1 MRRNTQGFTLLEILI
16 AIAIF
21 GMVIGLAYS
30 SYNATFTITNSA
42 EEHTETYAKARISME
57 RIMDDL
63 ESFYVGKEMFFKGKS
78 ESFGI
83 GNGDSLEFTSTAHI
97 QLHPGDVSTGP
108 VIIRYRVEED
118 QNSDSLL
125 LYRSES
131 PLLKQDTEDKDNPG
145 LLLCDNLSQ
154 VIFSYHDKDGQEQ
167 ENWGDEDDTADDASL
182 PSLINISLRFNDN
195 EEKSAGSLF
204 QTAITLPAA
213 QNDQTPSK

>member
-1 MRRNTQGFTLLEILI
+1 MRRSSQGFTLLEILI

-30 SYNATFTITNSA
+30 SYNATFTIINSA
-42 EEHTETYAKARISME
+42 EEHTETYTKARITME

-63 ESFYVGKEMFFKGKS
+63 ESFYVGKEMFFKGKR
-78 ESFGI
+78 ESFDT
-83 GNGDSLEFTSTAHI
+83 GNGASLEFTSTAHV

-118 QNSDSLL
+118 PKSDSLL
-125 LYRSES
+125 LFRTEAQ
-131 PLLKQDTEDKDNPG
+131 LLKQDTEEKDNPG
-145 LLLCDNLSQ
+145 LLLCDNLTE
-154 VIFSYHDKDGQEQ
+154 VIFNYHDKDGQEK
-167 ENWGDEDDTADDASL
+167 ENWGDETDTADDASL

-204 QTAITLPAA
+204 QTAISLPAA